1 MRSPRR
7 TSPAHRASRS
17 PQSTPTWRSARG
29 CTELE
34 VFWREYAGEL
44 LPLLDTEL
52 EPFAD
57 AVATAR
63 ELHDQ
68 GIPLAVASSSRRERL
83 DRTLTRANLDTLFAV
98 SVAGDEIAR
107 GKPEPDMFLEAAR
120 RLGATPQDCVV
131 IEDSAPGVAAGLAAG
146 MSPPWA
152 CCATAWPR
160 TRSPERTASCVR
172 SPLRR
177 CFRQREPPAVGVPCA
192 LEATALVR
200 RQRGEVDRGLGV
212 GREHHERLT
221 GRQARQRLAR
231 LEQRQ
236 RAAESTAS
244 SSILV

>member
-1 MRSPRR
+1 M
-7 TSPAHRASRS
+7 AKRARL
-17 PQSTPTWRSARG
+17 P
-29 CTELE
+29 ELE

-146 MSPPWA
+146 MV
-152 CCATAWPR
+152 T
-160 TRSPERTASCVR
+160 
-172 SPLRR
+172 
-177 CFRQREPPAVGVPCA
+177 VGVLRDGVSPDA
-192 LEATALVR
+192 LAGAHRVVRTLTPEAVL
-200 RQRGEVDRGLGV
+200 
-212 GREHHERLT
+212 
-221 GRQARQRLAR
+221 
-231 LEQRQ
+231 
-236 RAAESTAS
+236 S
-244 SSILV
+244 SA

>member
-1 MRSPRR
+1 VTAVIFDCDGTLVDSEPLSERAWALALARHGYALTPQDLAGAQGLPFP
-7 TSPAHRASRS
+7 TVHAHMAKRARL
-17 PQSTPTWRSARG
+17 P
-29 CTELE
+29 ELE

-146 MSPPWA
+146 ML
-152 CCATAWPR
+152 T
-160 TRSPERTASCVR
+160 
-172 SPLRR
+172 
-177 CFRQREPPAVGVPCA
+177 VGVLRDGVAPDA
-192 LEATALVR
+192 LAGAHRVVRTLTA
-200 RQRGEVDRGLGV
+200 
-212 GREHHERLT
+212 
-221 GRQARQRLAR
+221 
-231 LEQRQ
+231 
-236 RAAESTAS
+236 AAVLS
-244 SSILV
+244 SA